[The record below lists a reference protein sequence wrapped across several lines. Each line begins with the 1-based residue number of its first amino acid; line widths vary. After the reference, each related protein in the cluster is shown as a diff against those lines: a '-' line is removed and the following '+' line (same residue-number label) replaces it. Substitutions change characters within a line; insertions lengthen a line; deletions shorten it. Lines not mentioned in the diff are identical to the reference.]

1 MYLTYAEYLE
11 YGGEMDESTFTQAEF
26 KCSKVIDS
34 LTAER
39 VKSMED
45 VPEAVKRCEFEL
57 IKQEQLFYDSMN
69 EVLARASHGGG
80 TSMVASFSTDGYSES
95 YATGTGNTGEYMQV
109 LRSKTDEIQKQII
122 SDFLAYECDD
132 NGVRLLY
139 RGVYR

>member
-1 MYLTYAEYLE
+1 MYLTYAEYQE

-26 KCSKVIDS
+26 KCSKAIDS
-34 LTAER
+34 LTANR
-39 VKSMED
+39 VHSMES

-57 IKQEQLFYDSMN
+57 IKQEQLFNDSMN

-109 LRSKTDEIQKQII
+109 LRFKTDEIQKQII

-139 RGVYR
+139 RGVY